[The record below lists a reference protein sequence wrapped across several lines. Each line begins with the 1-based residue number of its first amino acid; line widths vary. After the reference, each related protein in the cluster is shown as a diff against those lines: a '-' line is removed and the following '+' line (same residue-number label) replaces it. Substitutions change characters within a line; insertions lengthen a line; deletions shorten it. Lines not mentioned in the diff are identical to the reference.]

1 VKHQTNIIKRCQ
13 ALPHLLLRAFLLGL
27 LLTESLTVIV
37 GLGLPIAAAH
47 PQWSRAPKGKDK
59 ADLFISE
66 SHLGGDHFQVGDDVT
81 FIIVVGN
88 NSRTRLTTSITVS
101 DAIPIGMHNLQ
112 ARGHDWNIAMSH
124 TKSPAVITATYRG
137 KDSIN
142 GGETLPAIEISGV
155 LTKDAI
161 SSLTNVVRVNTGC
174 NCKVSNNSSTDTIS
188 VKECSRSRKCG
199 TYSYKKIHKGGNNKG
214 KSDNSSQENTSTTN
228 LATNTPAPTNTA
240 ANAVSA
246 VAITSVNINNIYGAN
261 GVGTLPAFNSGSIYG
276 FNSNAGITS
285 DPSNV
290 GGVPGLP
297 NTVPGLPNTG
307 SDPRGSLTAGTEE

>member
-1 VKHQTNIIKRCQ
+1 M
-13 ALPHLLLRAFLLGL
+13 
-27 LLTESLTVIV
+27 IV

-47 PQWSRAPKGKDK
+47 PQRSRAPKGKDK

-66 SHLGGDHFQVGDDVT
+66 SHLGGDHFQVDDEVT

-88 NSRTRLTTSITVS
+88 KSRTRLTTSITIS
-101 DAIPIGMHNLQ
+101 DAISAGICKLQ

-161 SSLTNVVRVNTGC
+161 PSLTSVMRVNTGC
-174 NCKVSNNSSTDTIS
+174 NCGISNSRETDAIY
-188 VKECSRSRKCG
+188 VKKCGHSRKCSA
-199 TYSYKKIHKGGNNKG
+199 YNYKKIHKGENNKG
-214 KSDNSSQENTSTTN
+214 ESDSSSQENNSTTN
-228 LATNTPAPTNTA
+228 LANNTPVPTNTA
-240 ANAVSA
+240 TNAVSA
-246 VAITSVNINNIYGAN
+246 VAMTLVNINNIYGVN
-261 GVGTLPAFNSGSIYG
+261 GVGTLPAFSSGGPSG
-276 FNSNAGITS
+276 FNANAGPRS
-285 DPSNV
+285 V
-290 GGVPGLP
+290 GGEPGSPNTEPGSP

-307 SDPRGSLTAGTEE
+307 SDPRGTLTAGPKNSYQPR

>member
-1 VKHQTNIIKRCQ
+1 MKHQTDIIKRCP
-13 ALPHLLLRAFLLGL
+13 ALPRLLLRAFLLGL

-112 ARGHDWNIAMSH
+112 AGGHDWIIPMSH

-161 SSLTNVVRVNTGC
+161 PSLTNVVRVYTGC
-174 NCKVSNNSSTDTIS
+174 NCKINNDKATDTIC
-188 VKECSRSRKCG
+188 VKKACCDHECNTCHHKKR
-199 TYSYKKIHKGGNNKG
+199 YKEEDNKG
-214 KSDNSSQENTSTTN
+214 ESKNSSQENTPTTN
-228 LATNTPAPTNTA
+228 TANSTPAPTNTA

-276 FNSNAGITS
+276 FNGNAGITS
-285 DPSNV
+285 GPSNV
-290 GGVPGLP
+290 GG
-297 NTVPGLPNTG
+297 VPGLPNTG